1 MKNTFKWVGMA
12 IVTVAAMSA
21 TASNTIQGAGQDIE
35 SAGKT
40 IEDAANQALGS
51 IKIIASVHWTG
62 AFLWAQRE
70 PIV

>member
-21 TASNTIQGAGQDIE
+21 TACNTIQGAGQDIE

-40 IEDAANQALGS
+40 IEDAAN
-51 IKIIASVHWTG
+51 
-62 AFLWAQRE
+62 
-70 PIV
+70 